1 MSSLQDIAECHDYEW
16 LKNSKNINLI
26 EKIKKILI
34 KKTEPVKKK
43 LIKLVKIF

>member
-26 EKIKKILI
+26 KKIKKILI
-34 KKTEPVKKK
+34 KKTEPVKK
-43 LIKLVKIF
+43 LIQLVKIF